1 MRLIQGCENGRPLVE
16 ENGSDSACAF
26 LGMPELVVQVAV
38 EDAGELF
45 VLVETEAG
53 PVGCPGCGTRA
64 ESKGRRSTCVRDLE
78 VAGRPTVLV
87 WRKRRWRC
95 REPDCDTKTWS
106 EQIDG
111 IAPRAALTDRART
124 EIARRIGEEA
134 RAVAEVA
141 RAFGI
146 CWDTAWE
153 AFAAEVIPRIDDPGR
168 IRGVE
173 ALGVDETGYLAATAQ
188 HARIFA
194 TGMVDIR
201 RGILLD
207 VIQGRSAKVLSDWLA
222 ARPSSWLTGVEVV
235 TIDPLE
241 AYRRGLSPHLDHAMV
256 VADPFHTVRLANRA
270 IDDVRRRTQ
279 NELTGHRGRRGDPL
293 YDIRKILLTASER
306 LTDRARTR
314 LDIALASGDP
324 RDEVLAAWLAKEHL
338 REAYAVEDPN
348 EANALLD
355 AVLEECATSEVPELR
370 RLGGTLRRWRTEIIN
385 HHRTGDSN
393 GPTEAMNLLIK
404 KVKRAGCGFTNF
416 EHYRLRLLAHCGLKW
431 QTHRAASMRGRSPHL
446 AA

>member
-1 MRLIQGCENGRPLVE
+1 M
-16 ENGSDSACAF
+16 
-26 LGMPELVVQVAV
+26 
-38 EDAGELF
+38 
-45 VLVETEAG
+45 VLA
-53 PVGCPGCGTRA
+53 
-64 ESKGRRSTCVRDLE
+64 
-78 VAGRPTVLV
+78 

-95 REPDCDTKTWS
+95 REPDCEAKTWT
-106 EQIDG
+106 EHIDG
-111 IAPRAALTDRART
+111 VAPRAVLTDRARA

-141 RAFGI
+141 RAFGV
-146 CWDTAWE
+146 CWDTAWG
-153 AFAAEVIPRIDDPGR
+153 AFAAQVTPRVDDPSR

-173 ALGVDETGYLAATAQ
+173 ALGIDETGYLAATAQ
-188 HARIFA
+188 HSRIFA

-201 RGILLD
+201 RGILVD

-222 ARPSSWLTGVEVV
+222 RRPADWLAGVEVV

-241 AYRRGLSPHLDHAMV
+241 AYRRGLSPHLDHAIV
-256 VADPFHTVRLANRA
+256 VADPFHIVRLGNRA
-270 IDDVRRRTQ
+270 IDDVRRRIQ
-279 NELTGHRGRRGDPL
+279 NELTGHRGRRGDPM

-314 LDIALASGDP
+314 LDAALASGDP

-338 REAYAVEDPN
+338 REVFAVEDPD
-348 EANALLD
+348 EASDLLD
-355 AVLEECATSEVPELR
+355 AVLEECTSSEVFELR
-370 RLGGTLRRWRTEIIN
+370 RLGGTLRRWRVEVIN

-416 EHYRLRLLAHCGLKW
+416 DHYRLRLLAHCGLKW